1 MIWKESGA
9 PVRASVV
16 VVNRSASYCLV
27 IDVAAGVE
35 HGVGVIGGW
44 LRGL

>member
-9 PVRASVV
+9 PDRASAAPVH
-16 VVNRSASYCLV
+16 RSASYYLV

-35 HGVGVIGGW
+35 HGAGVIGGR